1 METIKCKACGSND
14 IIIQDDYCVC
24 RYCGTKSIL
33 DRQAKLISE
42 KKNSISQNKNAVN
55 AISILNDEED
65 RRVVEAIKQAEL
77 NTSGEIKVH
86 IENRCKGNVEERSL
100 YVFDKLKLHETK
112 LRNGVLIYLAV
123 RDHKFAILGD
133 EGINKVVGDGFW
145 NDVKDLMQA
154 HFKEGRFAEGLEQ
167 GIQRCGEKLKTY
179 FPYQSDDIN
188 EIPDEISYEIN

>member
-1 METIKCKACGSND
+1 MHSKATNMS
-14 IIIQDDYCVC
+14 
-24 RYCGTKSIL
+24 
-33 DRQAKLISE
+33 
-42 KKNSISQNKNAVN
+42 N
-55 AISILNDEED
+55 AITILNREED
-65 RRVVEAIKQAEL
+65 HRVVEAIKQAER

-100 YVFDKLKLHETK
+100 VVFNKLKLNETK

-133 EGINKVVGDGFW
+133 EGINNVVGQDFW
-145 NDVKDLMQA
+145 NDVKDLMLS
-154 HFKEGRFAEGLEQ
+154 HFKENRFAEGLEQ

-188 EIPDEISYEIN
+188 EIPDDISYENN

>member
-1 METIKCKACGSND
+1 MS
-14 IIIQDDYCVC
+14 
-24 RYCGTKSIL
+24 
-33 DRQAKLISE
+33 
-42 KKNSISQNKNAVN
+42 N
-55 AISILNDEED
+55 AITILNREED
-65 RRVVEAIKQAEL
+65 RRVVEAIKQAER

-100 YVFDKLKLHETK
+100 VVFNKLKLNETK

-133 EGINKVVGDGFW
+133 EGINNVVGQGFW
-145 NDVKDLMQA
+145 NDVKDLMLS
-154 HFKEGRFAEGLEQ
+154 HFKENRFAEGLEQ

-188 EIPDEISYEIN
+188 EIPDDISYENN